1 MKFPFL
7 VVTHTK
13 VCVMYTITNEQKQR
27 LCNAFCKTFIE
38 SAMNNS
44 FQTTEKDEKR
54 KQDPCSIC
62 LGPIQ
67 MALKTDCGHL
77 FCGQCLLR
85 WGERSEVDTVKCPMC
100 RQGIYTMNPRLN
112 EEERVSNDPEMI
124 EQRTSVLVRAGTY
137 IYCQWTAQEENSWM

>member
-1 MKFPFL
+1 M
-7 VVTHTK
+7 TYTK
-13 VCVMYTITNEQKQR
+13 VYNMYTITNEQKQR
-27 LCNAFCKTFIE
+27 GCNTFCKTFIKT
-38 SAMNNS
+38 AMNNS

-54 KQDPCSIC
+54 KEDPCSIC

-67 MALKTDCGHL
+67 IALKTDCAHL

-100 RQGIYTMNPRLN
+100 RQDIYSMYPRLSKQ
-112 EEERVSNDPEMI
+112 EIESNDPEEI

-137 IYCQWTAQEENSWM
+137 IYCIWNAPEENCWM